1 MTEDT
6 RYASLVGKR
15 VEAHYRAGGVRM
27 SAVGILVADDGKS
40 ISIEER
46 FSQSGRNRTVR
57 VAIPYDYLIS
67 MAETNGDPPPDSSAS
82 K

>member
-1 MTEDT
+1 MTEGT

-15 VEAHYRAGGVRM
+15 VEAYYRAGGVRM
-27 SAVGILVADDGKS
+27 SALGILVADDGKS

-46 FSQSGRNRTVR
+46 FSQAGRSRTVR

-67 MAETNGDPPPDSSAS
+67 IAETNGDPPPDASAA